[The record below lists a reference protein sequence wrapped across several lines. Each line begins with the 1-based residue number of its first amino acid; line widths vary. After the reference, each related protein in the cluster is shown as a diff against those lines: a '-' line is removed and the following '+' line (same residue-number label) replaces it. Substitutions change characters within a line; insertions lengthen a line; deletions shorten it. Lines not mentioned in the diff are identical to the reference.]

1 MRKNIIPDEPNDESV
16 NHPSNINRVEW
27 SYDNEEMLA
36 EWCDIAQCYKWL
48 YGQTHSYYSNLH
60 AWFTIP
66 CIIFSTITGT
76 ASFAL
81 TSLPYFFQIYAPMI
95 IGSINIFIGIIST
108 IQQYLKVSELKESHR
123 ISSVTWDK
131 FSRNISIE
139 LAKAP
144 YERISA
150 GPFLKYSRQEFDRL
164 MENNQIIPSHI
175 LHRFNYIFK
184 GKTLEEKHKFDLI
197 TKPDICDSI
206 TSIHSKRHLWFI
218 TREDG
223 SLNKNRSSSRQS
235 NNEKIIEQ
243 NNEKILEK
251 KNNYMMDNFKEKTSS
266 YTDRLPR
273 PMNKIQLENTLS
285 SFSIPIIKKKTLSE
299 TDIDKIPP
307 PIPFKKKHNDNN
319 SIIKNRSISFTEN
332 NVNFLPTIPPIENNI
347 QFSSNITENFSTSSS
362 SIISDSPIDDIE
374 DDTNNIPPHI

>member
-1 MRKNIIPDEPNDESV
+1 MFVIVCLYYIMRKNIIPDEPNDESI

-48 YGQTHSYYSNLH
+48 YGQTHSYYSSLH

-81 TSLPYFFQIYAPMI
+81 TSLPFFFQIYAPMI

-123 ISSVTWDK
+123 ISSVAWDK

-175 LHRFNYIFK
+175 LFRFNYIFK

-206 TSIHSKRHLWFI
+206 TSIHAKRHLWFI

-235 NNEKIIEQ
+235 NNEKIIH
-243 NNEKILEK
+243 EKNDYLI
-251 KNNYMMDNFKEKTSS
+251 NIFKENSLINK
-266 YTDRLPR
+266 DNLPR
-273 PMNKIQLENTLS
+273 PNKIQIKNPTNS
-285 SFSIPIIKKKTLSE
+285 SISNSAFSMKKAYSDTH
-299 TDIDKIPP
+299 IYVDKIPP
-307 PIPFKKKHNDNN
+307 VLKNSTPSNFSPPTIP
-319 SIIKNRSISFTEN
+319 KNRSISFSEKN
-332 NVNFLPTIPPIENNI
+332 IQFIPTIPPIENNI
-347 QFSSNITENFSTSSS
+347 QFTSNITENFSTRSSS
-362 SIISDSPIDDIE
+362 PL
-374 DDTNNIPPHI
+374 NNNPEN

>member
-16 NHPSNINRVEW
+16 NNPSNINRVEW

-48 YGQTHSYYSNLH
+48 YGQTHTYYSRLH

-66 CIIFSTITGT
+66 CIIFSTISGT
-76 ASFAL
+76 ASFAQ
-81 TSLPYFFQIYAPMI
+81 TSLPLFFQIYAPMV
-95 IGSINIFIGIIST
+95 IGTINIFIGIIST

-123 ISSVTWDK
+123 MSSVTWDK

-144 YERISA
+144 HERIAA

-164 MENNQIIPSHI
+164 MEANQIIPSHI
-175 LHRFNYIFK
+175 LNRFNRIFK
-184 GKTLEEKHKFDLI
+184 GKTLEEKCKFNLI

-206 TSIHSKRHLWFI
+206 ISIHEKRHLWFS

-235 NNEKIIEQ
+235 NNEKIIGQKSNYLSSESQMETKDFQ
-243 NNEKILEK
+243 NKYWYPSIDGENTLILSK
-251 KNNYMMDNFKEKTSS
+251 DN
-266 YTDRLPR
+266 LPR
-273 PMNKIQLENTLS
+273 PNKIN
-285 SFSIPIIKKKTLSE
+285 
-299 TDIDKIPP
+299 IDKIPP
-307 PIPFKKKHNDNN
+307 PFKSNIPSNF
-319 SIIKNRSISFTEN
+319 SPPTIPKNRSITFS
-332 NVNFLPTIPPIENNI
+332 ENNI
-347 QFSSNITENFSTSSS
+347 KFIPAIPPLENNINFSPNITENFSTGVSPQLNN
-362 SIISDSPIDDIE
+362 ITPLMNDSPL
-374 DDTNNIPPHI
+374 TNNSPLNVDSGKE